1 MLFRLMELHGCLKFL
16 DGSWGARKYVMRMDK
31 DFEVS
36 SLLVAM
42 ICMALAFCFWERRKE
57 HDMTCVDIFQNET
70 LLVGR
75 SR

>member
-1 MLFRLMELHGCLKFL
+1 MELHGCLKFL
-16 DGSWGARKYVMRMDK
+16 DGSWDARKYVMRMDK

-36 SLLVAM
+36 PLLVPM
-42 ICMALAFCFWERRKE
+42 ICMDLAFRFWERRKE
-57 HDMTCVDIFQNET
+57 HDMTCVDNLQNEA

>member
-1 MLFRLMELHGCLKFL
+1 MELHGCLKFL
-16 DGSWGARKYVMRMDK
+16 DGSWGARKYVMRMDR

-36 SLLVAM
+36 PLLIPM
-42 ICMALAFCFWERRKE
+42 ICTALAFCFSERRKE
-57 HDMTCVDIFQNET
+57 RDMTCVDIFQNET